1 MATSTTAPWSS
12 AIAKTEKVPFE
23 ARAQR
28 HFLKTASTGSESIV
42 SKGQKPRLIVGLS
55 GSSGL
60 PYGIRL
66 LEVLRKLGSHE
77 IHLILTDAAKLNIS
91 VETEQR
97 VKDVE
102 ALADVVHNVMNI
114 SASIASGSFRTEGMI
129 VAPCS
134 IRTLSAITHSFA
146 DNLLVRAAD
155 VVLKERRRLVL
166 MPRETPLHTGHCKL
180 LYEASQMGVI
190 IFPPMPTFYGRPQTI
205 DDMIDTT
212 VGRVL
217 DLFGI
222 DAGLVKR
229 WTGIEGKAKK

>member
-1 MATSTTAPWSS
+1 M
-12 AIAKTEKVPFE
+12 
-23 ARAQR
+23 
-28 HFLKTASTGSESIV
+28 

>member
-1 MATSTTAPWSS
+1 M
-12 AIAKTEKVPFE
+12 
-23 ARAQR
+23 
-28 HFLKTASTGSESIV
+28 
-42 SKGQKPRLIVGLS
+42 
-55 GSSGL
+55 
-60 PYGIRL
+60 

-91 VETEQR
+91 VETEHR

-155 VVLKERRRLVL
+155 VVLKERRRLVV

-222 DAGLVKR
+222 EAGLVKR

>member
-1 MATSTTAPWSS
+1 M
-12 AIAKTEKVPFE
+12 
-23 ARAQR
+23 
-28 HFLKTASTGSESIV
+28 
-42 SKGQKPRLIVGLS
+42 
-55 GSSGL
+55 

-91 VETEQR
+91 VETEHR

-166 MPRETPLHTGHCKL
+166 MPREAPLHTGHCKL

-205 DDMIDTT
+205 NDMIDTT

-229 WTGIEGKAKK
+229 WTGIAGKAKK

>member
-1 MATSTTAPWSS
+1 MA
-12 AIAKTEKVPFE
+12 
-23 ARAQR
+23 
-28 HFLKTASTGSESIV
+28 AS
-42 SKGQKPRLIVGLS
+42 QKPRFIVGLS

-66 LEVLRKLGSHE
+66 LEVLHKLGTHE

-91 VETEQR
+91 VETDWS

-146 DNLLVRAAD
+146 DNLLARAAD
-155 VVLKERRRLVL
+155 VTLKERRRLVV
-166 MPRETPLHTGHCKL
+166 MPREAPLHTGHCKL
-180 LYEASQMGVI
+180 LYEASQLGVI
-190 IFPPMPTFYGRPQTI
+190 VFPPMPAFYGRPRTI
-205 DDMIDTT
+205 DDMVNTT

-217 DLFGI
+217 DLFDI

-229 WTGIEGKAKK
+229 WTGVEGKAKK

>member
-1 MATSTTAPWSS
+1 MTNDRS
-12 AIAKTEKVPFE
+12 
-23 ARAQR
+23 
-28 HFLKTASTGSESIV
+28 
-42 SKGQKPRLIVGLS
+42 KPRLIVGLS

-66 LEVLRKLGSHE
+66 LEVLRKLGTHE
-77 IHLILTDAAKLNIS
+77 VHLILTDAAKLNIS
-91 VETEQR
+91 VETDSR

-114 SASIASGSFRTEGMI
+114 SASIASGSFRTEGMV

-134 IRTLSAITHSFA
+134 IRTLSAIVNSFA

-155 VVLKERRRLVL
+155 VVLKERRRLVV
-166 MPRETPLHTGHCKL
+166 MPRETPLHVGHCKL

-190 IFPPMPTFYGRPQTI
+190 VFPPMPTFYGRPRTI
-205 DDMIDTT
+205 DDMVDNT

-222 DAGLVKR
+222 DCGLVKR
-229 WTGIEGKAKK
+229 WDGVKGQPKK

>member
-1 MATSTTAPWSS
+1 MA
-12 AIAKTEKVPFE
+12 
-23 ARAQR
+23 
-28 HFLKTASTGSESIV
+28 AS
-42 SKGQKPRLIVGLS
+42 QKPRLIVGLS

-66 LEVLRKLGSHE
+66 LEVLHKLGTQE

-91 VETEQR
+91 VETDWR

-102 ALADVVHNVMNI
+102 ALANVVHNVMNI

-146 DNLLVRAAD
+146 DNLLARAAD
-155 VVLKERRRLVL
+155 VTLKERRRLVV
-166 MPRETPLHTGHCKL
+166 MPREAPLHTGHCKL
-180 LYEASQMGVI
+180 LYEASQLGVI
-190 IFPPMPTFYGRPQTI
+190 VFPPMPAFYGRPRTI
-205 DDMIDTT
+205 DDMVNTT

-229 WTGIEGKAKK
+229 WTGVEGKTKK

>member
-1 MATSTTAPWSS
+1 MSTS
-12 AIAKTEKVPFE
+12 
-23 ARAQR
+23 Q
-28 HFLKTASTGSESIV
+28 ES
-42 SKGQKPRLIVGLS
+42 RLIVGLS

-66 LEVLRKLGSHE
+66 LEVLHKLRSHE
-77 IHLILTDAAKLNIS
+77 VHLILTDAAKLNIS
-91 VETEQR
+91 VETDWC

-114 SASIASGSFRTEGMI
+114 SASIASGSFHTEGMI

-155 VVLKERRRLVL
+155 VVLKERRRLVV
-166 MPRETPLHTGHCKL
+166 MPREAPLHVGHCKL
-180 LYEASQMGVI
+180 LYEASQLGI
-190 IFPPMPTFYGRPQTI
+190 IVFPPMPTFYGRPRTI
-205 DDMIDTT
+205 DDMVSTT
-212 VGRVL
+212 IGRVL

-229 WTGIEGKAKK
+229 WTGIEHKSKK

>member
-1 MATSTTAPWSS
+1 MS
-12 AIAKTEKVPFE
+12 AN
-23 ARAQR
+23 
-28 HFLKTASTGSESIV
+28 
-42 SKGQKPRLIVGLS
+42 QKPRLIVGLS

-77 IHLILTDAAKLNIS
+77 VHLILTDAAKLNIS
-91 VETEQR
+91 VETDSR

-114 SASIASGSFRTEGMI
+114 SASIASGSFRAEGMI

-134 IRTLSAITHSFA
+134 IRTLSAITHSLA

-155 VVLKERRRLVL
+155 VTLKEHRRLLV
-166 MPRETPLHTGHCKL
+166 MPREAPLHTGHCKL
-180 LYEASQMGVI
+180 LYEASQLGVI
-190 IFPPMPTFYGRPQTI
+190 IFPPMPAFYGRPRTI
-205 DDMIDTT
+205 EDLVNTT

-217 DLFGI
+217 DLFEI

-229 WTGIEGKAKK
+229 WTGVDDKPRK

>member
-1 MATSTTAPWSS
+1 MRPSNGT
-12 AIAKTEKVPFE
+12 
-23 ARAQR
+23 
-28 HFLKTASTGSESIV
+28 
-42 SKGQKPRLIVGLS
+42 KPRLIVGLS

-66 LEVLRKLGSHE
+66 LEVLRKLGTHE

-91 VETEQR
+91 VETDRR

-102 ALADVVHNVMNI
+102 RLADVVHNVMNI
-114 SASIASGSFRTEGMI
+114 SASIASGSFKTEGMI

-134 IRTLSAITHSFA
+134 IRTLSAIVHSYA

-155 VVLKERRRLVL
+155 VVLKERRRLVV
-166 MPRETPLHTGHCKL
+166 MPRETPLHVGHCKL

-190 IFPPMPTFYGRPQTI
+190 VFPPMPTFYGRPRTI
-205 DDMIDTT
+205 DEMVDTT

-222 DAGLVKR
+222 DCGLVKR
-229 WTGIEGKAKK
+229 WEGIRGKQKK

>member
-1 MATSTTAPWSS
+1 MS
-12 AIAKTEKVPFE
+12 A
-23 ARAQR
+23 
-28 HFLKTASTGSESIV
+28 S
-42 SKGQKPRLIVGLS
+42 QKPGLVVGLS

-66 LEVLRKLGSHE
+66 LEVLRNLGTRE
-77 IHLILTDAAKLNIS
+77 VHLVLTDAAKLNIS
-91 VETEQR
+91 VETDWR
-97 VKDVE
+97 VKNVE

-134 IRTLSAITHSFA
+134 IRTLSAITHALA

-155 VVLKERRRLVL
+155 VTLKERRRLLL
-166 MPRETPLHTGHCKL
+166 MPREAPLHTGHCKL
-180 LYEASQMGVI
+180 LYEASRLGII
-190 IFPPMPTFYGRPQTI
+190 IFPPMPTFYGRPRTI
-205 DDMIDTT
+205 DDMVNTT
-212 VGRVL
+212 IGRVL

-229 WTGIEGKAKK
+229 WTGVEGKPKK

>member
-1 MATSTTAPWSS
+1 M
-12 AIAKTEKVPFE
+12 
-23 ARAQR
+23 
-28 HFLKTASTGSESIV
+28 
-42 SKGQKPRLIVGLS
+42 
-55 GSSGL
+55 

-77 IHLILTDAAKLNIS
+77 VHLILTDAAKLNVS
-91 VETEQR
+91 VETDWR

-102 ALADVVHNVMNI
+102 ALGDVVHNVMNI
-114 SASIASGSFRTEGMI
+114 SAGIASGSFRAEGMI

-134 IRTLSAITHSFA
+134 IRTLSAITHSLA

-155 VVLKERRRLVL
+155 VTLKERRRLLL
-166 MPRETPLHTGHCKL
+166 MPREAPLHAGHCKL
-180 LYEASQMGVI
+180 LFEASQLGI
-190 IFPPMPTFYGRPQTI
+190 ILFPPMPAFYGRPRTI
-205 DDMIDTT
+205 DDLVNTT

-229 WTGIEGKAKK
+229 WTGVDGKLKK

>member
-1 MATSTTAPWSS
+1 M
-12 AIAKTEKVPFE
+12 
-23 ARAQR
+23 
-28 HFLKTASTGSESIV
+28 TAS
-42 SKGQKPRLIVGLS
+42 QKPRLIVGLS

-60 PYGIRL
+60 PYGIGL

-77 IHLILTDAAKLNIS
+77 VHLILTEAAKLNIS
-91 VETEQR
+91 VETDWR

-102 ALADVVHNVMNI
+102 ALADVLHNVMNI

-134 IRTLSAITHSFA
+134 IRTLSAITHSLA

-155 VVLKERRRLVL
+155 VTLKERRRLVV

-180 LYEASQMGVI
+180 LYEASQLGVI
-190 IFPPMPTFYGRPQTI
+190 VFPPMPAFYGRPRTI
-205 DDMIDTT
+205 DDMVNTT
-212 VGRVL
+212 IGRVL

-229 WTGIEGKAKK
+229 WAGVERKARK

>member
-1 MATSTTAPWSS
+1 MS
-12 AIAKTEKVPFE
+12 A
-23 ARAQR
+23 
-28 HFLKTASTGSESIV
+28 S
-42 SKGQKPRLIVGLS
+42 QKPRIVVGLS

-77 IHLILTDAAKLNIS
+77 VHLILTDAAKLNIS
-91 VETEQR
+91 VETDWR
-97 VKDVE
+97 VRNVE
-102 ALADVVHNVMNI
+102 ALADVVHNAMNI

-129 VAPCS
+129 VAPVS
-134 IRTLSAITHSFA
+134 IRTLSAIKHSLA

-155 VVLKERRRLVL
+155 VTMKERRRLLV
-166 MPRETPLHTGHCKL
+166 MPREAPLHAGHCKL
-180 LYEASQMGVI
+180 LYEASQLGVV
-190 IFPPMPTFYGRPQTI
+190 IFPPMPAFYGRPRTI
-205 DDMIDTT
+205 DDLLNTT

-229 WTGIEGKAKK
+229 WTGVEGKSKK

>member
-1 MATSTTAPWSS
+1 MS
-12 AIAKTEKVPFE
+12 
-23 ARAQR
+23 
-28 HFLKTASTGSESIV
+28 GS
-42 SKGQKPRLIVGLS
+42 QKPRLVVGLS

-66 LEVLRKLGSHE
+66 LEVLRKLGTHE

-91 VETEQR
+91 VETDWR

-114 SASIASGSFRTEGMI
+114 SASIASGSFCTEGMI

-134 IRTLSAITHSFA
+134 IRTLSAITHSLA

-155 VVLKERRRLVL
+155 VTLKERRRLLL

-180 LYEASQMGVI
+180 LHEASQLGII
-190 IFPPMPTFYGRPQTI
+190 IFPPMPTFYGRPRTI
-205 DDMIDTT
+205 DDMVNTT

-229 WTGIEGKAKK
+229 WTGVERRPKR

>member
-1 MATSTTAPWSS
+1 M
-12 AIAKTEKVPFE
+12 
-23 ARAQR
+23 
-28 HFLKTASTGSESIV
+28 

-91 VETEQR
+91 VETERR

-102 ALADVVHNVMNI
+102 ALADVMHNVMNI

-155 VVLKERRRLVL
+155 VVLKERRRLVV

-222 DAGLVKR
+222 EAGLVKR
-229 WTGIEGKAKK
+229 WTGIEGKTKK

>member
-1 MATSTTAPWSS
+1 MA
-12 AIAKTEKVPFE
+12 
-23 ARAQR
+23 
-28 HFLKTASTGSESIV
+28 AS
-42 SKGQKPRLIVGLS
+42 QKPRLIVGLS

-66 LEVLRKLGSHE
+66 LEVLHKLGTYE

-91 VETEQR
+91 VETDWR

-102 ALADVVHNVMNI
+102 ALANVVHNVMNI

-146 DNLLVRAAD
+146 DNLLARAAD
-155 VVLKERRRLVL
+155 VTLKERRRLVV
-166 MPRETPLHTGHCKL
+166 MPREAPLHTGHCKL
-180 LYEASQMGVI
+180 LYEASQLGVI
-190 IFPPMPTFYGRPQTI
+190 VFPPMPAFYGRPRTI
-205 DDMIDTT
+205 DDMVNMT

-229 WTGIEGKAKK
+229 WTGVEGKTKK

>member
-1 MATSTTAPWSS
+1 MSTSQ
-12 AIAKTEKVPFE
+12 E
-23 ARAQR
+23 
-28 HFLKTASTGSESIV
+28 
-42 SKGQKPRLIVGLS
+42 PRLIVGLS

-77 IHLILTDAAKLNIS
+77 VHLILTDAAKLNIS
-91 VETEQR
+91 VETDWR

-134 IRTLSAITHSFA
+134 IRTLSAITHSLA

-155 VVLKERRRLVL
+155 VTLKERRRLLV
-166 MPRETPLHTGHCKL
+166 MPREAPLHIGHCKL
-180 LYEASQMGVI
+180 LYEASQLGII
-190 IFPPMPTFYGRPQTI
+190 IFPPMPAFYGRPQTI
-205 DDMIDTT
+205 DDMVNTT

-222 DAGLVKR
+222 EAGLVKR
-229 WTGIEGKAKK
+229 WDGVEGKTKK